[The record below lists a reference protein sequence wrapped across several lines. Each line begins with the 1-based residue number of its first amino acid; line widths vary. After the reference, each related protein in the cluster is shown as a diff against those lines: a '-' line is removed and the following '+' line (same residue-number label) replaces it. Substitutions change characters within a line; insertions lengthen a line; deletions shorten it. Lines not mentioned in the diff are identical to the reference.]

1 MLKSALLAS
10 ALCLA
15 FVSPAMSAPWQC
27 DEANL
32 KEMNDYVGKLDSKA
46 SQEAGASEM
55 KLAMDA
61 LNAKNTEECTM
72 RMTNVNKM
80 LGGKD
85 LERNLNNATDKTI
98 TAPAQ

>member
-1 MLKSALLAS
+1 MIKSTIVAAVLS
-10 ALCLA
+10 IG
-15 FVSPAMSAPWQC
+15 FISPALAASWQC

-55 KLAMDA
+55 KLAMEA
-61 LNAKNTEECTM
+61 LNAKNTEECTL
-72 RMTNVNKM
+72 RMTNVNKL

-85 LERNLNNATDKTI
+85 LERNLDNAADKST
-98 TAPAQ
+98 TTQ

>member
-1 MLKSALLAS
+1 MIKSTIVAALFS
-10 ALCLA
+10 VA
-15 FVSPAMSAPWQC
+15 FVAPAMSATWQC

-46 SQEAGASEM
+46 SQEAGLSEM
-55 KLAMDA
+55 KLAMEA

>member
-1 MLKSALLAS
+1 MIKSTLVAAVFS
-10 ALCLA
+10 VA
-15 FVSPAMSAPWQC
+15 FVAPAMSATWQC

-55 KLAMDA
+55 KLAMEA
-61 LNAKNTEECTM
+61 LNAKNTEECTL
-72 RMTNVNKM
+72 RMTNVNKI

-85 LERNLNNATDKTI
+85 LEKSSNSTTDSQTI
-98 TAPAQ
+98 QQ